1 MQPRT
6 DNGRL
11 SEITASLMGERQ
23 GYISHICLYACTNTV
38 ACPVCLC
45 VFQCVAVCLLYVAF
59 KLMHQCTDQY
69 AAVWGST
76 GSRGMCRSPTHQHIK
91 IRKHTHRH
99 TFTHTYTL
107 RGHYIDLSTIPG
119 NLTDN
124 ILKICVCFL
133 STYRAQ
139 SPLIGG
145 PIGWATSQLHS
156 EMR

>member
-1 MQPRT
+1 MQ
-6 DNGRL
+6 L
-11 SEITASLMGERQ
+11 SGAPQEVGE
-23 GYISHICLYACTNTV
+23 C
-38 ACPVCLC
+38 
-45 VFQCVAVCLLYVAF
+45 
-59 KLMHQCTDQY
+59 
-69 AAVWGST
+69 AAVS
-76 GSRGMCRSPTHQHIK
+76 MALYQHIK

-145 PIGWATSQLHS
+145 PID
-156 EMR
+156 

>member
-23 GYISHICLYACTNTV
+23 GYISHICLYACTYAV

-76 GSRGMCRSPTHQHIK
+76 GSRGMCCSQHGSIPTHQDKETHTQAHI
-91 IRKHTHRH
+91 HTHIH
-99 TFTHTYTL
+99 TQRTL
-107 RGHYIDLSTIPG
+107 P
-119 NLTDN
+119 
-124 ILKICVCFL
+124 
-133 STYRAQ
+133 
-139 SPLIGG
+139 
-145 PIGWATSQLHS
+145 
-156 EMR
+156 